1 MMKLGFMK
9 LRFMTFGYMMLGF
22 MMLEFMMLEFIRQQG
37 DSANMG
43 FTVLPPLDQIKK
55 NH

>member
-9 LRFMTFGYMMLGF
+9 LRFMTFGYMMLG
-22 MMLEFMMLEFIRQQG
+22 FMMLEFIRQQG